1 MTDNLEGR
9 LYISQELDGIV
20 CPLECYPAPREPF
33 ISVAWR
39 LFNIKGDLFAK
50 RDIISPMSASMG
62 ESIVLM
68 PLGLSL
74 LFTHPLLMTVSES
87 SKFTPNECIAANIS
101 IAFNFTSSCLDSTLL
116 QGNQQRRKTLS

>member
-74 LFTHPLLMTVSES
+74 FFPPPFTMTVPES
-87 SKFTPNECIAANIS
+87 TKFTPDKCIAANIS
-101 IAFNFTSSCLDSTLL
+101 IVSNFPSSYLDSTSL
-116 QGNQQRRKTLS
+116 QGNQQRQKTLL